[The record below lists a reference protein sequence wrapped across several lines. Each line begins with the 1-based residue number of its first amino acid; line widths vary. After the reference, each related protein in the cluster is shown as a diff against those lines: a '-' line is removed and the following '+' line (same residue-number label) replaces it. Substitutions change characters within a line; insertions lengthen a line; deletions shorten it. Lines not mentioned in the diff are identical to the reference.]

1 MKNIIKYPMLFLFGG
16 SIYYLLEII
25 FRGYSFPAMVVCGGL
40 CFIICGTINEKNRC
54 TVDCGGRNHSNRIS
68 VRIDSERVAR
78 TAYVGLQQY
87 AGKHSWSDMPSVHS
101 AVVLFVSTWNLLG

>member
-1 MKNIIKYPMLFLFGG
+1 MLRRLRCDQREEPVYAAG
-16 SIYYLLEII
+16 S
-25 FRGYSFPAMVVCGGL
+25 A
-40 CFIICGTINEKNRC
+40 